1 MQALTAC
8 FPIYGAAASG
18 EWAGRFSEA
27 LIIEV
32 RPASFFAQHS
42 SNCR

>member
-1 MQALTAC
+1 MQALAAC

-27 LIIEV
+27 LIVEV
-32 RPASFFAQHS
+32 RLPPLSFELG
-42 SNCR
+42 